1 MAGHARSLCSNFVP
15 YESGLQVRDVRVGRE
30 DGMQAEVGDQCS
42 VHFTGKLQDGT
53 VFDTSLNEAL
63 KGNQVEFK
71 VKEGDDLLGWDRGN
85 PIMFVV
91 GNGEVIAGW
100 DEGVL
105 GLRVGGIRE
114 LIVPPHLGYGEKG
127 AGETIPPNAV
137 LHFEIEL
144 LDVRNASGGGGG
156 GRGGLWASVTKLWS

>member
-1 MAGHARSLCSNFVP
+1 
-15 YESGLQVRDVRVGRE
+15 
-30 DGMQAEVGDQCS
+30 
-42 VHFTGKLQDGT
+42 VHFTGKLQDGSM
-53 VFDTSLNEAL
+53 FDTSLNEAL
-63 KGNQVEFK
+63 RGNQVEFK

-100 DEGVL
+100 DEGVQ
-105 GLRVGGIRE
+105 GMRVGGIRE

-127 AGETIPPNAV
+127 AGEAIPPNAV

-144 LDVRNASGGGGG
+144 LDVRDASGGGGG
-156 GRGGLWASVTKLWS
+156 LWARVSKLWS